1 MQPDTRDDREIVL
14 LALEGRERG
23 FKELVRRY
31 ERPIFSLVFR
41 MVRDR
46 ELAEDLAQE
55 AFVKVFRALD
65 QYDPAHRFS
74 SWLFKVAHNVAVDHL
89 RRKQLDT
96 VSIDGSPHGDPA
108 DGSRDSGISLP
119 STLESPEEFTENR
132 ELGDRIEQA
141 IGRLRPDYRAA
152 VLLRHVEGYSYEEV
166 AEIMEVP
173 LGTVKTYIHRARGEL
188 RTILAGVPT

>member
-1 MQPDTRDDREIVL
+1 VQRDTRDDREIVL
-14 LALEGRERG
+14 LALEGHERA
-23 FKELVRRY
+23 FEELLRRY
-31 ERPIFSLVFR
+31 ERPVFSLIFR

-46 ELAEDLAQE
+46 EIAEDLAQE

-74 SWLFKVAHNVAVDHL
+74 SWLFKVAHNVTVDHL
-89 RRKQLDT
+89 RRRQLDT
-96 VSIDGSPHGDPA
+96 VSIDGSPHDDPS
-108 DGSRDSGISLP
+108 GSGSDTRISLA
-119 STLESPEEFTENR
+119 STLESPEEFAENR

-152 VLLRHVEGYSYEEV
+152 ILLRHVEGHSYEEV